1 MDPGGV
7 TVWGFIIYFM
17 LGFYVYWDTCSVYIL
32 INVFYVIIMW
42 LVMCN
47 YLSFIE
53 MEEVYR
59 NTDIF

>member
-7 TVWGFIIYFM
+7 TVWVLLFIYV
-17 LGFYVYWDTCSVYIL
+17 GFYVYWDTCSVYIL
-32 INVFYVIIMW
+32 INVFNLIIMW

-53 MEEVYR
+53 MEEMYR